1 MSRNAKRENPG
12 GPISLPLDPAFD
24 RLHRRVVNPSHGA
37 PKVLHFDAGRDMT
50 MPARNPRVN
59 VVLEKPLYEAVDH
72 LAKEEG
78 VSLSTA
84 VRDLVKEAI
93 EIREDIDLGRFAEA
107 RENTLRRSR
116 SITHKAIWG

>member
-1 MSRNAKRENPG
+1 
-12 GPISLPLDPAFD
+12 
-24 RLHRRVVNPSHGA
+24 
-37 PKVLHFDAGRDMT
+37 

-78 VSLSTA
+78 VSLSTV

-93 EIREDIDLGRFAEA
+93 EIREDIDLVRFAET
-107 RENTLRRSR
+107 RERSLRRSR
-116 SITHKAIWG
+116 ALSHKDVWR

>member
-1 MSRNAKRENPG
+1 
-12 GPISLPLDPAFD
+12 
-24 RLHRRVVNPSHGA
+24 
-37 PKVLHFDAGRDMT
+37 

-78 VSLSTA
+78 ISLSTV

-93 EIREDIDLGRFAEA
+93 EIREDIDLGRIVES
-107 RENTLRRSR
+107 REKSLKRSR
-116 SITHKAIWG
+116 ALAHKDIWG

>member
-1 MSRNAKRENPG
+1 
-12 GPISLPLDPAFD
+12 
-24 RLHRRVVNPSHGA
+24 
-37 PKVLHFDAGRDMT
+37 

-84 VRDLVKEAI
+84 VRDLVKDAI
-93 EIREDIDLGRFAEA
+93 EIREDIDLARIAET
-107 RENTLRRSR
+107 REKTLRRSR
-116 SITHKAIWG
+116 ALSHKDVWG

>member
-1 MSRNAKRENPG
+1 
-12 GPISLPLDPAFD
+12 
-24 RLHRRVVNPSHGA
+24 
-37 PKVLHFDAGRDMT
+37 
-50 MPARNPRVN
+50 VN

-93 EIREDIDLGRFAEA
+93 EIREDVDLAKLAGA
-107 RENTLRRSR
+107 RERSLKRSR
-116 SITHKAIWG
+116 ALTHKDVWG

>member
-1 MSRNAKRENPG
+1 
-12 GPISLPLDPAFD
+12 
-24 RLHRRVVNPSHGA
+24 
-37 PKVLHFDAGRDMT
+37 

-59 VVLEKPLYEAVDH
+59 VVLEKPLYEAVDL

-93 EIREDIDLGRFAEA
+93 EIREDIDLARFAER
-107 RENTLRRSR
+107 RERTRRRSR
-116 SITHKAIWG
+116 SLTHKDVWE

>member
-1 MSRNAKRENPG
+1 MVPPKWYTLSGKE
-12 GPISLPLDPAFD
+12 AF
-24 RLHRRVVNPSHGA
+24 P
-37 PKVLHFDAGRDMT
+37 

-93 EIREDIDLGRFAEA
+93 EIREDIDLGRIAET
-107 RENTLRRSR
+107 RERTLRRSR
-116 SITHKAIWG
+116 ALTHKDVWG

>member
-1 MSRNAKRENPG
+1 
-12 GPISLPLDPAFD
+12 
-24 RLHRRVVNPSHGA
+24 VVHLARKEEIP
-37 PKVLHFDAGRDMT
+37 

-59 VVLEKPLYEAVDH
+59 VVLEKPLYEAVGH

-78 VSLSTA
+78 ISLSTV

-107 RENTLRRSR
+107 REKTLRRTRALS
-116 SITHKAIWG
+116 HKGVWG

>member
-1 MSRNAKRENPG
+1 
-12 GPISLPLDPAFD
+12 
-24 RLHRRVVNPSHGA
+24 
-37 PKVLHFDAGRDMT
+37 

-72 LAKEEG
+72 LAKKEG

-93 EIREDIDLGRFAEA
+93 EIREDIDLARFAET
-107 RENTLRRSR
+107 RERTLRRSR
-116 SITHKAIWG
+116 VLSHKDVWG

>member
-1 MSRNAKRENPG
+1 
-12 GPISLPLDPAFD
+12 
-24 RLHRRVVNPSHGA
+24 
-37 PKVLHFDAGRDMT
+37 

-59 VVLEKPLYEAVDH
+59 VVLEKPLFEAVDH

-107 RENTLRRSR
+107 REKTRRRSR
-116 SITHKAIWG
+116 VLSHKDVWG

>member
-1 MSRNAKRENPG
+1 M
-12 GPISLPLDPAFD
+12 IHFV
-24 RLHRRVVNPSHGA
+24 RRKEVI
-37 PKVLHFDAGRDMT
+37 L

-72 LAKEEG
+72 MAKEEG

-107 RENTLRRSR
+107 REKTLRRSR
-116 SITHKAIWG
+116 ALTHKDVWG

>member
-1 MSRNAKRENPG
+1 
-12 GPISLPLDPAFD
+12 
-24 RLHRRVVNPSHGA
+24 
-37 PKVLHFDAGRDMT
+37 

-72 LAKEEG
+72 MAKEEG

-93 EIREDIDLGRFAEA
+93 EIREDIDLGRLAEV
-107 RENTLRRSR
+107 REKTPRRR
-116 SITHKAIWG
+116 RALTHKDVWR

>member
-1 MSRNAKRENPG
+1 
-12 GPISLPLDPAFD
+12 
-24 RLHRRVVNPSHGA
+24 
-37 PKVLHFDAGRDMT
+37 

-72 LAKEEG
+72 IAKKGG

-93 EIREDIDLGRFAEA
+93 EIREDIDLGRLADA
-107 RENTLRRSR
+107 REGTLRRSR
-116 SITHKAIWG
+116 ALTHKDVWG